1 MGDEEEVGEVEKEA
15 VMEEEEAEEEEER
28 LRQGSTEGRLAFVC
42 GS

>member
-1 MGDEEEVGEVEKEA
+1 MEEEVGVEEVGEL
-15 VMEEEEAEEEEER
+15 VMAEEQAGEEEER

>member
-1 MGDEEEVGEVEKEA
+1 MEEEVGVEEVGEL
-15 VMEEEEAEEEEER
+15 VMEDEEAEEEEER